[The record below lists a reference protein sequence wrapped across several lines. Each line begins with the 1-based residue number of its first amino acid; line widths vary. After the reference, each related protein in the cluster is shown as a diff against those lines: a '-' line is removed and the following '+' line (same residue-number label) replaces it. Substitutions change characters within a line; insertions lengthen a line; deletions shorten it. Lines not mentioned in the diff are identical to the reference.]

1 MPTEDFGEYI
11 PLAEDTNVARL
22 RANVSFLW
30 HRLDEIAKYADRA
43 SDDKLFRQMASTIAY
58 ERFERI
64 DEENGVLVV
73 VPQRG
78 GN

>member
-1 MPTEDFGEYI
+1 MSAEDSGEYLL
-11 PLAEDTNVARL
+11 LAEDTNVARL

-30 HRLDEIAKYADRA
+30 HKLDEIAEYAGA
-43 SDDKLFRQMASTIAY
+43 SDEEFSRRVVLAIAY
-58 ERFERI
+58 DRYERI
-64 DEENGVLVV
+64 DEENGILVV

>member
-1 MPTEDFGEYI
+1 MSAEDSGEYL
-11 PLAEDTNVARL
+11 PLAEDTDVARL

-30 HRLDEIAKYADRA
+30 HRLDEIVKIADRSPGDELFKQVVLLIA
-43 SDDKLFRQMASTIAY
+43 DDRYK
-58 ERFERI
+58 RI
-64 DEENGVLVV
+64 DEENGILVV